1 MNARKVGSRIL
12 ILTGSIA
19 MLVGAADPMEGS
31 LVILAGSGLVTAG
44 TFLSNVGRKVIID
57 WLWIFAAIAVGVGA
71 LWGLSM
77 MGGFGGN
84 SGRSG
89 WWGLLIV
96 PYPIG
101 WVLGISSLLFR
112 LIRSVRRYRHAA
124 A

>member
-1 MNARKVGSRIL
+1 MNIRKLGARIL
-12 ILTGSIA
+12 ILTGGIA

-31 LVILAGSGLVTAG
+31 LVILPGSGLVAAG
-44 TFLSNVGRKVIID
+44 TFLSNVGRKVILD
-57 WLWIFAAIAVGVGA
+57 WLWIFAAIAFGVGA
-71 LWGLSM
+71 LWGLSWV
-77 MGGFGGN
+77 GGFGGH

-101 WVLGISSLLFR
+101 WVVGITSLSFR
-112 LIRSVRRYRHAA
+112 MARSIRHRRAA